1 MNDLQVLFDIEG
13 QKIINE
19 EQKIRVLSNDKDID
33 YKFLIGRDGVW
44 NKLRDFSEDRFCP
57 WIPEDEGKYTI
68 MVQGKLK
75 DSNRPFDFMQKEEV
89 LIKGLKE
96 LKVIEDVKINKTKIV
111 VGEKIEVSVNSN
123 FNDILYRFWIKANHG
138 WQPIRDYGVD
148 NIISYVA
155 TEEGTHEILIECKR
169 VNSIENCDE
178 FTTVIFNVSPINK
191 VEIIDFTC
199 LTKELIVNNELI
211 FRVDTNLAD
220 RRAILYKFLKIN
232 SDGKIVCI
240 QDFSSKKVL
249 YFKEKHAGNYKI
261 LCLAKDLLSN
271 NEYDDR
277 AVINYSIE
285 PYKKVTINKIWTDI
299 KSPQLNGNEINI
311 KVLAEGG
318 RELLYRFMVEGA
330 ISEDSGYNRND
341 TYSWV
346 PTVEGEYKIIVFCKD
361 ISSNLEYESKKEM
374 DYIIEKKGTKPIRI
388 KDVIINPNKNI
399 IANTP
404 VNLKVV
410 ANGGVCISYAFVVY
424 KEGIEMERLDY
435 GLSNW
440 VDFIPE
446 EKGDY
451 NIEVKIKDKY
461 SDKEYDSNMF
471 VALKVYDYLPASI
484 DCVLIND
491 KENYM
496 VEDLIKLEAII
507 ENTEE
512 TLVRFVTKING
523 YLVEDTGF
531 VRNKKFNIMPKCTG
545 KYTFE
550 IFAKNIKCQEEFDSK
565 KDISVYVVD
574 SLKVFNTKI
583 VLDKQSVKANTEV
596 TFSVSS
602 EGGKNVCYQ
611 FYIME
616 LGNWIKVQEYSRKNY
631 YTFIPFLKG
640 EYRIMVMSKSYY
652 KNVNY
657 EDYDEIIF
665 EVV

>member
-424 KEGIEMERLDY
+424 KDGIEMERLDY

>member
-96 LKVIEDVKINKTKIV
+96 LKIIEDVKINKTKIV

-424 KEGIEMERLDY
+424 KDGIEMERLDY

>member
-96 LKVIEDVKINKTKIV
+96 LKIIEDVKINKTKIV

-232 SDGKIVCI
+232 TDGKIVCI

-424 KEGIEMERLDY
+424 KDGIEMERLDY

>member
-44 NKLRDFSEDRFCP
+44 NKLRDFSEDRFCS

-96 LKVIEDVKINKTKIV
+96 LKIIEDVKINKTKIV

-424 KEGIEMERLDY
+424 KDGIEMERLDY